1 MRTLAFGTTHDLQSG
16 VKLRQWNCFSCSFA
30 FLFGFFPLCRWF
42 DALRQLA
49 KGSSFLA
56 GRGDRDPTRLAL
68 GLRGRP
74 CEPPRQ
80 RRGSMDWL
88 RLTKV
93 RGHVFGDICCSCEN
107 EPSWLGCNDFEVQV
121 IDI

>member
-1 MRTLAFGTTHDLQSG
+1 MTYNLVLSSGSGIVGTDFQKSDDNLICSLKKHSCLLFASHFLSLFCLTLQFTL
-16 VKLRQWNCFSCSFA
+16 
-30 FLFGFFPLCRWF
+30 GFFPLCRWF

-49 KGSSFLA
+49 KGSGFLA

-80 RRGSMDWL
+80 RRGTIGRPML
-88 RLTKV
+88 
-93 RGHVFGDICCSCEN
+93 
-107 EPSWLGCNDFEVQV
+107 
-121 IDI
+121 